1 MKVVVLKNTGNV
13 RKNHVLTPSLAV
25 VVVVVVAVA
34 VVAQVGHVHS
44 PPVIFEPVLDGGVVL
59 LLDLDVPRGLGDA
72 PELDLAV
79 AEPEERLEARP

>member
-1 MKVVVLKNTGNV
+1 MLKNTGNV
-13 RKNHVLTPSLAV
+13 RKNHVLTPSLAAAV
-25 VVVVVVAVA
+25 VVVVVA